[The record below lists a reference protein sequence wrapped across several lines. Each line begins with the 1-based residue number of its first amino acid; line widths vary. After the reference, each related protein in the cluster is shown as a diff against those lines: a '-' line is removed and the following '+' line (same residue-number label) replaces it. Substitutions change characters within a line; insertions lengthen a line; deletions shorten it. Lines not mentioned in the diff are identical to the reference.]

1 VSAAI
6 GKNASSASGTG
17 LGRCLGFLP
26 VHASGA
32 KLPHRVKLAELI
44 SSYPAESTEEQ
55 AMMMM
60 MMMMMNKYQQ
70 TA

>member
-1 VSAAI
+1 VSPAI
-6 GKNASSASGTG
+6 EKNASSASGTG

-26 VHASGA
+26 VCLRHKIAASGQA
-32 KLPHRVKLAELI
+32 GRADLVMPRREG
-44 SSYPAESTEEQ
+44 TEEKV
-55 AMMMM
+55 